1 MNLAGDRGHVLL
13 LIDNY
18 DSFVFNLARYFEE
31 LSETVTVI
39 RNDAVSV
46 HELDRL
52 APTAIVISPGPGTPR
67 DAGICLELVRSVG
80 ARTPILGVCLG
91 HQCISEA
98 YGGRVVRARR
108 PMHGL
113 VCGVQHTGVGL
124 FAGLPNPLAVT
135 RYHSLLVDP
144 TEPGTGLEIT
154 ARTDD
159 TSDDEAEV
167 MAIQHDTHP
176 VWGVQ
181 FHPEALR
188 TEGGH
193 QLLAN
198 FLALARGQAPPG
210 TTDLAAE
217 ATPELDA
224 RAATPATGYASG

>member
-1 MNLAGDRGHVLL
+1 VLL

-18 DSFVFNLARYFEE
+18 DSFVFNLARYLEE
-31 LSETVTVI
+31 LGETVTVI
-39 RNDAVSV
+39 RNDAISV
-46 HELDRL
+46 RELDRL
-52 APTAIVISPGPGTPR
+52 APTTIVISPGPGTPR

-91 HQCISEA
+91 HQCIAEA

-113 VCGVQHTGVGL
+113 VCGVKHAGVGL
-124 FAGLPNPLAVT
+124 FAWLSNPLAVT
-135 RYHSLLVDP
+135 RYHSLVVDP
-144 TEPGTGLEIT
+144 TEPGTGLEIA
-154 ARTDD
+154 ARTED

-167 MAIQHDTHP
+167 MAIQHATHP

-193 QLLAN
+193 RLLAN
-198 FLALARGQAPPG
+198 FLALARGQAAPG
-210 TTDLAAE
+210 ATDCPAE
-217 ATPELDA
+217 GTPELDV
-224 RAATPATGYASG
+224 RATTSTPGYASS

>member
-113 VCGVQHTGVGL
+113 VCGVQHAGVGL

-135 RYHSLLVDP
+135 RYHSLVVDP